1 VSFLTNLLSFHKT
14 KSSPDSDGSPSHP
27 NKKDLSYSEDNLSTN
42 HNHDFAAEERF
53 LTAFEKYLDTPFQRE
68 NPGNHHGRWNI
79 HVVLWAA
86 THAIRLK
93 SDIVQLGVF
102 EGSEASAIA
111 DYTDFSSAESTMYL
125 VDTFEGVPE
134 FQWSNAE
141 RLAGADSAQW
151 AYKKEAEN
159 MNVYEYVRNKLKLY
173 PNINVVKG
181 IVPDVLTSIR
191 SNAIG
196 CLLLDL
202 NCALPEIAA
211 ANYLWDTVKTGGL
224 IISDDYGHSRK
235 GEGYIEQKIAFDN
248 FAKSK
253 NVEVLTLPTGHG
265 LIIKP

>member
-1 VSFLTNLLSFHKT
+1 MSFLKKLLSPLKK
-14 KSSPDSDGSPSHP
+14 KSSAQSNFLAAHL
-27 NKKDLSYSEDNLSTN
+27 KEKDVFYSEDNLSTN
-42 HNHDFAAEERF
+42 HNHDFAIEERF
-53 LTAFEKYLDTPFQRE
+53 LTAFKTYLDTPFQRE

-86 THAIRLK
+86 THAVRLK

-102 EGSEASAIA
+102 EGSEACAMA
-111 DYTDFSSAESTMYL
+111 GYTDFASTQSTMYL

-134 FQWSNAE
+134 YQWSNAE

-151 AYKKEAEN
+151 AYKKEAEKMDVFN
-159 MNVYEYVRNKLKLY
+159 YVRNKLKHY

-181 IVPDVLTSIR
+181 VVPDVLTSIR